1 MNQQKNIA
9 DKGISVPSLT
19 RLFPLLIVFKDYSF
33 NSLNADCR
41 AALNVALLA
50 IPQGMAYALVS
61 GLPIQYGLLGS
72 AVAAILGCLFS
83 NSRFITLGP
92 TNATSVLLF
101 GVFASL
107 GMINKD
113 GMGTVQAI
121 EILPWIL
128 LLSGCFLILASMLRI
143 SFMIQFV
150 SRTVIT
156 AYVTAAACLIIA
168 NQAKHVLGL
177 ELNSNDTI
185 ATFWQ
190 IVYASIKA
198 LDGFSTSALFI
209 SGFTALCYIFLQY
222 KLKSL
227 PNVAITL
234 ILASFFHFLLK
245 DSIGSVNTLASFD
258 SSLGIVSTIKLDS
271 LSRFGSTILW
281 ASVAISLLCLLE
293 GLSIGKSLAARAG
306 ERIQTN
312 RETFAIGMGNVG
324 CSLLS
329 GMPASGS
336 LTRSTLNI
344 QSGARTSASNL
355 FAGIFV
361 VIGYFSLGSLV
372 SYIPIPAL
380 ATLVIFIGA
389 SLIKGRQIRAV
400 SRATRSDAITFTV
413 TLFVGLLFSLQ
424 LAIFAGVV
432 TSILLFLRK
441 VAEPE
446 MVEYGYNEKGELAAL
461 SSKTRRP
468 EPEVSIVHVEG
479 ELFFAAA
486 DLFYEQIRRV
496 GEDPNLRVL
505 DLKLLNAHHL
515 DATSVMAL
523 EELLDY
529 LKEKNCHVLLCEIR
543 KDVLKILKNA
553 GVLSRMNRKN
563 IFPHTVSNPTL
574 STAKAIK
581 RAKHLTSGVETK
593 VTIYAEQIGIDKK

>member
-1 MNQQKNIA
+1 MNLKRNKEQNEI
-9 DKGISVPSLT
+9 GFSLNQI
-19 RLFPLLIVFKDYSF
+19 FPLLHIFANYSSRSVLADFKS
-33 NSLNADCR
+33 
-41 AALNVALLA
+41 ALNVALLA

-72 AVAAILGCLFS
+72 AVAAIVGGIFS
-83 NSRFITLGP
+83 SSRFITLGP

-107 GMINKD
+107 GLINQD
-113 GMGTVQAI
+113 GLGSGKAI
-121 EILPWIL
+121 ELLPWIL
-128 LLSGCFLILASMLRI
+128 FFSGLFLVIAALLRI

-156 AYVTAAACLIIA
+156 AYVTAAAALIIA
-168 NQAKHVLGL
+168 NQAKHIFGL
-177 ELNSNDTI
+177 ELDSSDSI

-190 IVYASIKA
+190 IVYVTLKS
-198 LDGFSTSALFI
+198 LGELSPSAMLI
-209 SGFTALCYIFLQY
+209 SGFTAICYLILQY
-222 KLKSL
+222 KFNSL
-227 PNVAITL
+227 PNVAISL
-234 ILASFFHFLLK
+234 ILASLVNHQLK
-245 DSIGSVNTLASFD
+245 DLIGFVHTLAYFD
-258 SSLGIVSTIKLDS
+258 SSLGVLSVIKFDTLES
-271 LSRFGSTILW
+271 YGGTILS
-281 ASVAISLLCLLE
+281 ASMAIALLCLLE

-312 RETFAIGMGNVG
+312 RETFSIGMGNIG

-336 LTRSTLNI
+336 LTRSSLNI
-344 QSGARTSASNL
+344 ESGAKTSASNL
-355 FAGIFV
+355 YAGIFV
-361 VIGYFSLGSLV
+361 ILGYFSLGSLV
-372 SYIPIPAL
+372 QYIPVASL

-389 SLIKGRQIRAV
+389 SLIKARQIQAV
-400 SRATRSDAITFTV
+400 SRATRSDAITFMV
-413 TLFVGLLFSLQ
+413 TLFTGLLFSLQ

-446 MVEYGYNEKGELAAL
+446 MIEYGYNEDGELAEL
-461 SSKTRRP
+461 SAKSRRP

-505 DLKLLNAHHL
+505 VLKLLNAHHM

-529 LKEKNCHVLLCEIR
+529 LKEKNCHVLLCEVR
-543 KDVLKILKNA
+543 KDVLRIFKNA
-553 GVLSRMNRKN
+553 GILSRINRKN
-563 IFPHTVSNPTL
+563 IFPHIVGNPTL

-581 RAKHLTSGVETK
+581 RAKYLTSGQNAK
-593 VTIYAEQIGIDKK
+593 VTIFSEQLDKK

>member
-1 MNQQKNIA
+1 M
-9 DKGISVPSLT
+9 
-19 RLFPLLIVFKDYSF
+19 VFKDYSSD
-33 NSLNADCR
+33 SLKADLQ

-72 AVAAILGCLFS
+72 AVAAIVGCIFS

-107 GMINKD
+107 GLINPE
-113 GMGTVQAI
+113 GMASERAI

-128 LLSGCFLILASMLRI
+128 FFSGCFLVIASILRI

-156 AYVTAAACLIIA
+156 AYVTAAAALIIA
-168 NQAKHVLGL
+168 NQIKHVLGL
-177 ELNSNDTI
+177 ELDSNDSI

-190 IVYASIKA
+190 IMYATLRVLS
-198 LDGFSTSALFI
+198 DFSSSALAV
-209 SGFTALCYIFLQY
+209 SGFTACCYLLLQY
-222 KLKSL
+222 KLKML

-234 ILASFFHFLLK
+234 ILASVCNFIIEDRLGP
-245 DSIGSVNTLASFD
+245 ITTLADFD
-258 SSLGIVSTIKLDS
+258 SSLGIFSSIQLSTLQNY
-271 LSRFGSTILW
+271 GGTILW

-293 GLSIGKSLAARAG
+293 GLSIGKSLSARAG
-306 ERIQTN
+306 ERIKTN
-312 RETFAIGMGNVG
+312 QETLAIGMGNVG
-324 CSLLS
+324 CSLFS

-344 QSGARTSASNL
+344 QSGAKTSASNL

-361 VIGYFSLGSLV
+361 VAGYLSLGSVV
-372 SYIPIPAL
+372 SYVPVSAL

-389 SLIKGRQIRAV
+389 SLIKGRQIQAV
-400 SRATRSDAITFTV
+400 SRATRSDAITFSV
-413 TLFVGLLFSLQ
+413 TLFIGLLFSLQ
-424 LAIFAGVV
+424 MAIFAGVI

-446 MVEYGYNEKGELAAL
+446 MVEYGYNEDGELAEL
-461 SSKTRRP
+461 STKSRRP

-505 DLKLLNAHHL
+505 VLKLLNAHHL

-529 LKEKNCHVLLCEIR
+529 LKEKNCHVLLCGVR
-543 KDVLKILKNA
+543 RDVLRIIRNA

-563 IFPHTVSNPTL
+563 IFPHSASNPTL

-581 RAKHLTSGVETK
+581 RAKYLTSGEQAK
-593 VTIYAEQIGIDKK
+593 VTIFAEQKMN

>member
-1 MNQQKNIA
+1 ME
-9 DKGISVPSLT
+9 KGITVPSLT
-19 RLFPLLIVFKDYSF
+19 RLFPLLIVFKDYSIT
-33 NSLNADCR
+33 SLNADCR

-107 GMINKD
+107 GMINQD
-113 GMGTVQAI
+113 GMGTVEAI
-121 EILPWIL
+121 DILPWIL
-128 LLSGCFLILASMLRI
+128 LLSGCFLVLASMLRI

-156 AYVTAAACLIIA
+156 AYVTAAASLIIA

-222 KLKSL
+222 KLKSF

-271 LSRFGSTILW
+271 ISRFGSTIIW

-372 SYIPIPAL
+372 SYIPVPAL

-389 SLIKGRQIRAV
+389 SLIKGRQIQAV

-505 DLKLLNAHHL
+505 VLKLLNAHHL

-543 KDVLKILKNA
+543 KDVLRILKNA

-593 VTIYAEQIGIDKK
+593 VTIYAEQMGIDKK

>member
-1 MNQQKNIA
+1 MSPKNNTE
-9 DKGISVPSLT
+9 KENFGFSLI
-19 RLFPLLIVFKDYSF
+19 RIFPLFSVLSNYSTQ
-33 NSLNADCR
+33 SLQADSKS
-41 AALNVALLA
+41 ALNVALLA

-72 AVAAILGCLFS
+72 AVAAIVGCLFS

-107 GMINKD
+107 GLINQD
-113 GMGTVQAI
+113 GMCSERAI
-121 EILPWIL
+121 ELLPWIL
-128 LLSGCFLILASMLRI
+128 FVSGAFLIMAALLRI

-156 AYVTAAACLIIA
+156 AYVTAAAALIIA

-177 ELNSNDTI
+177 ELDSSDSI

-190 IVYASIKA
+190 IIYATIRA
-198 LDGFSTSALFI
+198 LGEFSSSALLI
-209 SGFTALCYIFLQY
+209 SGFTAISYILLQY
-222 KLKSL
+222 KLKTL
-227 PNVAITL
+227 PNVATTL
-234 ILASFFHFLLK
+234 ILASIVNYFLK
-245 DSIGSVNTLASFD
+245 DAIGFVHTLAHFD
-258 SSLGIVSTIKLDS
+258 SSVSILPSIHFNTLETFS
-271 LSRFGSTILW
+271 GTIL
-281 ASVAISLLCLLE
+281 SSSMAIALLCLLE

-312 RETFAIGMGNVG
+312 QETLAIGMGNIG

-336 LTRSTLNI
+336 LTRSSLNI

-361 VIGYFSLGSLV
+361 IIGYFSLGELV
-372 SYIPIPAL
+372 QYIPVPAL

-389 SLIKGRQIRAV
+389 SLIKARQIQAV
-400 SRATRSDAITFTV
+400 SRATRSDAVTFTV
-413 TLFVGLLFSLQ
+413 TLVVGLIFSLQ
-424 LAIFAGVV
+424 MAIFAGVV

-446 MVEYGYNEKGELAAL
+446 MVEYGYNEEGELAEL
-461 SSKTRRP
+461 SDKTHRA

-505 DLKLLNAHHL
+505 VLKLLNAHHL

-529 LKEKNCHVLLCEIR
+529 LKEKNCHVLLCEVR
-543 KDVLKILKNA
+543 RDVLRILKNA

-563 IFPHTVSNPTL
+563 IFPHTMSNPTL

-581 RAKHLTSGVETK
+581 RAKHLTSGEGAK
-593 VTIYAEQIGIDKK
+593 VTIYAEQIGKK

>member
-1 MNQQKNIA
+1 MSSSKITLLNI
-9 DKGISVPSLT
+9 
-19 RLFPLLIVFKDYSF
+19 FPLFRVLKNYSLF
-33 NSLNADCR
+33 SFNADCR

-72 AVAAILGCLFS
+72 AVAAVVGCLFS

-92 TNATSVLLF
+92 TNATAVLLF

-107 GMINKD
+107 GMINHA
-113 GMGTVQAI
+113 GMASEQALLL
-121 EILPWIL
+121 LPWIL
-128 LLSGCFLILASMLRI
+128 FFSGMMLLLASFLRI

-177 ELNSNDTI
+177 ELDSSANL

-190 IVYASIKA
+190 IVYASVRA
-198 LDGFSTSALFI
+198 LGEISPPALI
-209 SGFTALCYIFLQY
+209 VSSFTAICYLLLQF
-222 KLKSL
+222 KFKTL
-227 PNVAITL
+227 PNVAVTL
-234 ILASFFHFLLK
+234 ILASFASFFFK
-245 DSIGSVNTLASFD
+245 GSIGSVHTLASFD
-258 SSLGIVSTIKLDS
+258 SSVGIMSMI
-271 LSRFGSTILW
+271 RFNTLTDFGDTILW
-281 ASVAISLLCLLE
+281 SSVAISLLCLLE

-312 RETFAIGMGNVG
+312 QETFAIGMGNIG
-324 CSLLS
+324 CSILS

-344 QSGARTSASNL
+344 QSGAKTSASNL
-355 FAGIFV
+355 IAGIFV
-361 VIGYFSLGSLV
+361 IAGYFFLGSIV
-372 SYIPIPAL
+372 SYIPVAAL

-389 SLIKGRQIRAV
+389 SLIKGRQIQAV
-400 SRATRSDAITFTV
+400 SRATRSDAITFSV
-413 TLFVGLLFSLQ
+413 TLTVGLVFSLQ
-424 LAIFAGVV
+424 MAIFAGVM

-446 MVEYGYNEKGELAAL
+446 MVEYGYNEDGELAEL
-461 SSKTRRP
+461 SAKTRRP

-505 DLKLLNAHHL
+505 VLKLLNAHHL

-529 LKEKNCHVLLCEIR
+529 LKEKNCHVLLCEVR
-543 KDVLKILKNA
+543 RDVLRILKNS
-553 GVLSRMNRKN
+553 GVFSRMNRKN
-563 IFPHTVSNPTL
+563 IFPHTMGNPTL

-581 RAKHLTSGVETK
+581 RAKFLTSGEQAK
-593 VTIYAEQIGIDKK
+593 VTIYADQLTSS

>member
-1 MNQQKNIA
+1 MNQPKNIA
-9 DKGISVPSLT
+9 EKRISELSLN
-19 RLFPLLIVFKDYSF
+19 RFFPILSVFKNYSIG
-33 NSLNADCR
+33 SLNADCR

-107 GMINKD
+107 GMINQD

-128 LLSGCFLILASMLRI
+128 LFSGCLLILASMLRV

-156 AYVTAAACLIIA
+156 AYVTAAASLIIA
-168 NQAKHVLGL
+168 NQTKHVLGL
-177 ELNSNDTI
+177 ELDSNDTI

-190 IVYASIKA
+190 IIYASVKA
-198 LDGFSTSALFI
+198 LSSFSIPALLI
-209 SGFTALCYIFLQY
+209 SGFTALSYILLQY
-222 KLKSL
+222 KLKAL

-234 ILASFFHFLLK
+234 ILASVTHFLLQ

-258 SSLGIVSTIKLDS
+258 SSLGIVSSIHFDS
-271 LSRFGSTILW
+271 LSRFGGTIMW
-281 ASVAISLLCLLE
+281 ASVAIALLCLLE

-344 QSGARTSASNL
+344 QSGAKTGASNL

-361 VIGYFSLGSLV
+361 VVGYFSLGSLV
-372 SYIPIPAL
+372 SYIPVPAL

-389 SLIKGRQIRAV
+389 SLIKGRQIQAV
-400 SRATRSDAITFTV
+400 SRATRSDAATFTV
-413 TLFVGLLFSLQ
+413 TLAVGLLFSLQ
-424 LAIFAGVV
+424 MAIFAGVV

-446 MVEYGYNEKGELAAL
+446 MVEYGYNEDGELAAL

-505 DLKLLNAHHL
+505 VLKLLNAHHL

-529 LKEKNCHVLLCEIR
+529 LKEKNCHVLLCEVR
-543 KDVLKILKNA
+543 RDALRILSNA

-581 RAKHLTSGVETK
+581 RAKQLTSGEEAK
-593 VTIYAEQIGIDKK
+593 VTIYAEQIGKDPK